1 MLLHLVVKKKKTLS
15 LSPPPPPHRHFC
27 YIFTFSVYLILPFRK
42 FLLFGDGG
50 WLGAIILHLLIKL
63 FAPSFASTE
72 IEGSLFESDSL
83 KEPGSKKR

>member
-1 MLLHLVVKKKKTLS
+1 MLLHLVKKN
-15 LSPPPPPHRHFC
+15 LSPPPPPPPPPRPFC
-27 YIFTFSVYLILPFRK
+27 YYIFTFSVYLILPFRK
-42 FLLFGDGG
+42 ILLFGDGG